1 MKLRVPSIILPGRFR
16 PVYGLSAIYLFMSFL
31 LRLCLWKLSD
41 SSGGMTKV
49 DLILILGTGFFN
61 DCVAL
66 VILFI
71 PMVLYLAFL
80 PDTLARTRGQ
90 RIGFAVLIFCT
101 LCGLLILMGAE
112 FIFFQKYNVRFNDRA
127 VTSLVAPGDLVT
139 TIWESYPLIWLFLTD
154 ILLAALIFM
163 KIWPYMDQAFE
174 HPTGCIPRMVLLAA
188 YGLVLVP
195 TLWIAI
201 AGCTISNKGMVNE
214 LAHNGITSFIRSA
227 FFAPVQTH
235 PHEHPVTQKTGKPQ
249 KKGLP
254 TPAESRKTSTR
265 NSGHQV
271 APSMPPQENDMQ
283 PIMGKMALLIFLS
296 KGCL

>member
-1 MKLRVPSIILPGRFR
+1 
-16 PVYGLSAIYLFMSFL
+16 
-31 LRLCLWKLSD
+31 
-41 SSGGMTKV
+41 
-49 DLILILGTGFFN
+49 
-61 DCVAL
+61 
-66 VILFI
+66 
-71 PMVLYLAFL
+71 
-80 PDTLARTRGQ
+80 
-90 RIGFAVLIFCT
+90 
-101 LCGLLILMGAE
+101 
-112 FIFFQKYNVRFNDRA
+112 
-127 VTSLVAPGDLVT
+127 
-139 TIWESYPLIWLFLTD
+139 
-154 ILLAALIFM
+154 
-163 KIWPYMDQAFE
+163 
-174 HPTGCIPRMVLLAA
+174 MVLLAA